1 MGLKIRK
8 TIAMLL
14 AVAFVISLVPSTAL
28 AQKAAGDDPEVIT
41 GAVQYADDLDNAE
54 AVYRDDCFMRS
65 SFEGCA
71 HLFTLSAQAALL
83 SGRTLDGDLENEKA
97 EDIGEFLDT
106 LGFDNVDAN
115 AYYTTFDEANSAAVA
130 VGERKIY
137 MNGEEYTLLA
147 IIPRSN
153 GYLREWAGNFEVGGG
168 DLHEGFMQGRDEI
181 LRFVK
186 KYIAENEIE
195 GNLKVW
201 IAGHSRGAA
210 MANLLGAFF
219 AAGGSDYLGDVSVTP
234 EDVYCYT
241 FATPGT
247 VNAEASLQELLS
259 VSGDRTSEGYTNDT
273 AGEAFVSEEE
283 GFVTSD
289 SEVFNGIY
297 NFRLPYD
304 LATLVPMEEW
314 GFGCFGRDIDIEKDF
329 DIDSDEMA
337 AQLEKIDPDFY
348 NDSFDGRG
356 DYRNFMSMA
365 FDLDTLGVIPDQ
377 KYTDLNELMS
387 GRLGALAK
395 VVESNQAY
403 AEEGYQ
409 ETITAVI
416 KLITTGGVRYFAV
429 PEDFDTAALIKP
441 IIVNL
446 LAYGIER
453 LKDEGVLDAD
463 ATDAEGTSAVLGDIL
478 YDLIDLEVTEE
489 TTVDNVVEALL
500 TYIIERKDTKL
511 YQTLVALV
519 DNLLQNMLEDDDAER
534 LSTLINYCVADPES
548 TETEDKIVAFID
560 ALVYGPQEGSQGAAN
575 DATAKEIRTYFLYGT
590 DNSEGLANKIP
601 GLAELLE
608 GGEATLDSVVTVL
621 VGLLL
626 TNDDPD
632 AEEPYPSMAAAAD
645 ASLVNL
651 LTMVADATM
660 AKVTE
665 AGVDAEVLSQFEGC
679 FNTVIENVDNLRRLI
694 FYFVLYEDGEEFNL
708 LASVGRI
715 ITFVMNSSQI
725 SVSHDGRMY
734 LAWAKA
740 LEQKGVFSN
749 HVVYFDASAEKAA
762 YVTEEKTEIKYT
774 VKRSA
779 TAGGNIEGL
788 FTGIKVDGAALTANA
803 YAVSDIDDNAVS
815 IELKSDFLDTL
826 QTGAYTFKAEFTD
839 GTADLNLT
847 VDATVTLGDNAKVQ
861 IGTKE
866 FAYTGKAL
874 RTGVKVSIGDKVLV
888 KGTDYTVAYSDNVA
902 VGTAK
907 VTITGIGNYK
917 GSLTKTYK
925 IVPYITK
932 QPQAATVYYGDTAR
946 FTTSATASGHISYQW
961 QVSVDGKKWK
971 ESSADG
977 ADTKSLSVVGSKT
990 LNGRYFRCKITSN
1003 GVSAYTDAVQITTKS
1018 NITTQPA
1025 NVSAKDG
1032 SAASFTVTA
1041 KGSNVKYQWMV
1052 MIPGTDKW
1060 VASNGAGSTSN
1071 KLTINAKKKF
1081 NGYKYRCQI
1090 TNGAFKIYTK
1100 TVTLTVK

>member
-1 MGLKIRK
+1 
-8 TIAMLL
+8 
-14 AVAFVISLVPSTAL
+14 
-28 AQKAAGDDPEVIT
+28 
-41 GAVQYADDLDNAE
+41 
-54 AVYRDDCFMRS
+54 
-65 SFEGCA
+65 
-71 HLFTLSAQAALL
+71 
-83 SGRTLDGDLENEKA
+83 
-97 EDIGEFLDT
+97 
-106 LGFDNVDAN
+106 
-115 AYYTTFDEANSAAVA
+115 
-130 VGERKIY
+130 
-137 MNGEEYTLLA
+137 
-147 IIPRSN
+147 
-153 GYLREWAGNFEVGGG
+153 
-168 DLHEGFMQGRDEI
+168 
-181 LRFVK
+181 
-186 KYIAENEIE
+186 
-195 GNLKVW
+195 
-201 IAGHSRGAA
+201 
-210 MANLLGAFF
+210 
-219 AAGGSDYLGDVSVTP
+219 
-234 EDVYCYT
+234 
-241 FATPGT
+241 
-247 VNAEASLQELLS
+247 
-259 VSGDRTSEGYTNDT
+259 
-273 AGEAFVSEEE
+273 
-283 GFVTSD
+283 
-289 SEVFNGIY
+289 
-297 NFRLPYD
+297 
-304 LATLVPMEEW
+304 
-314 GFGCFGRDIDIEKDF
+314 
-329 DIDSDEMA
+329 
-337 AQLEKIDPDFY
+337 
-348 NDSFDGRG
+348 
-356 DYRNFMSMA
+356 
-365 FDLDTLGVIPDQ
+365 
-377 KYTDLNELMS
+377 
-387 GRLGALAK
+387 
-395 VVESNQAY
+395 
-403 AEEGYQ
+403 
-409 ETITAVI
+409 
-416 KLITTGGVRYFAV
+416 
-429 PEDFDTAALIKP
+429 
-441 IIVNL
+441 
-446 LAYGIER
+446 

-463 ATDAEGTSAVLGDIL
+463 ATDVEGTSAVLGDIL
-478 YDLIDLEVTEE
+478 YDLINLEVTEE

-500 TYIIERKDTKL
+500 TYIIERKDTNL

-519 DNLLQNMLEDDDAER
+519 DNLLQNMLEGDDAER

-548 TETEDKIVAFID
+548 AETEDKIVAFID
-560 ALVYGPQEGSQGAAN
+560 ALVYGPQAGSMGAE
-575 DATAKEIRTYFLYGT
+575 DVATAKEIRTYFLYGT
-590 DNSEGLANKIP
+590 DDSEGLANKIP

-608 GGEATLDSVVTVL
+608 GGEATLDSVVTAL

-626 TNDDPD
+626 TNDDPE

-788 FTGIKVDGAALTANA
+788 FTGIKVDGTALTANA
-803 YAVSDIDDNAVS
+803 YAVSDIDDNTVS

-932 QPQAATVYYGDTAR
+932 QPQAATAYYGNTAR
-946 FTTSATASGHISYQW
+946 FTTSATADGHISYQW

>member
-28 AQKAAGDDPEVIT
+28 AQKAAGDDPEVTT
-41 GAVQYADDLDNAE
+41 GTVQYAYELDDAE

-97 EDIGEFLDT
+97 EDISEFLVT

-115 AYYTTFDEANSAAVA
+115 AYYTQFDEANSAAVA

-147 IIPRSN
+147 IIPRSG

-186 KYIAENEIE
+186 KYIADNEIE

-201 IAGHSRGAA
+201 IAGYSRGAA

-234 EDVYCYT
+234 KDVYCYT

-247 VNAEASLQELLS
+247 AKDEASLQELLS
-259 VSGDRTSEGYTNDT
+259 VSGDRTLEGYTNDT

-289 SEVFNGIY
+289 SEVFKGIY

-304 LATLVPMEEW
+304 LVTLVPMEEW

-329 DIDSDEMA
+329 NIASDEMA
-337 AQLEKIDPDFY
+337 AQLEEIDPYFY
-348 NDSFDGRG
+348 DDSFDGTG
-356 DYRNFMSMA
+356 DYRNFMGMK
-365 FDLDTLGVIPDQ
+365 FDLDTLGVAPDQ
-377 KYTDLNELMS
+377 KYTNLNEFIS
-387 GRLGALAK
+387 GRLGAIAK

-416 KLITTGGVRYFAV
+416 KLITTGGVRYFGV
-429 PEDFDTAALIKP
+429 PEDLDTMALIKP

-463 ATDAEGTSAVLGDIL
+463 ATDVEGTSAVLGDIL
-478 YDLIDLEVTEE
+478 YDLIGLEVTEE
-489 TTVDNVVEALL
+489 TTVDDVVEALL

-511 YQTLVALV
+511 YQTLATLAV
-519 DNLLQNMLEDDDAER
+519 NLLQNALEGDDAEM
-534 LSTLINYCVADPES
+534 LSALINYCVADPDN
-548 TETEDKIVAFID
+548 TETEAKIVAFID
-560 ALVYGPQEGSQGAAN
+560 ALVYGPEEGSQGN
-575 DATAKEIRTYFLYGT
+575 VDNATAKSIRTLFLYG
-590 DNSEGLANKIP
+590 GLANELP
-601 GLAELLE
+601 GLADLLD

-715 ITFVMNSSQI
+715 ITFVVNSSQI

-740 LEQKGVFSN
+740 LEQKGVFSD

-762 YVTEEKTEIKYT
+762 YVTEEKTVIKYT

-788 FTGIKVDGAALTANA
+788 FTGIKVDGDALTAND
-803 YAVSDIDDNAVS
+803 YAVSNIDDNAVL

-826 QTGAYTFKAEFTD
+826 PAGAYTFKAEFTD

-847 VDATVTLGDNAKVQ
+847 VDTTVTLGDNAKVQ
-861 IGTKE
+861 LGTKE

-917 GSLTKTYK
+917 GSLTRTYK

-932 QPQAATVYYGDTAR
+932 QPQAATVYYGNTAR
-946 FTTSATASGHISYQW
+946 FTTSAAAGGRISYQW

-971 ESSADG
+971 DSSADG

-1071 KLTINAKKKF
+1071 KLTVNAKKKF

-1090 TNGAFKIYTK
+1090 TNGSFKIYTK

>member
-1 MGLKIRK
+1 
-8 TIAMLL
+8 
-14 AVAFVISLVPSTAL
+14 
-28 AQKAAGDDPEVIT
+28 
-41 GAVQYADDLDNAE
+41 
-54 AVYRDDCFMRS
+54 
-65 SFEGCA
+65 
-71 HLFTLSAQAALL
+71 
-83 SGRTLDGDLENEKA
+83 
-97 EDIGEFLDT
+97 
-106 LGFDNVDAN
+106 
-115 AYYTTFDEANSAAVA
+115 
-130 VGERKIY
+130 
-137 MNGEEYTLLA
+137 
-147 IIPRSN
+147 
-153 GYLREWAGNFEVGGG
+153 
-168 DLHEGFMQGRDEI
+168 
-181 LRFVK
+181 
-186 KYIAENEIE
+186 
-195 GNLKVW
+195 
-201 IAGHSRGAA
+201 
-210 MANLLGAFF
+210 
-219 AAGGSDYLGDVSVTP
+219 
-234 EDVYCYT
+234 
-241 FATPGT
+241 
-247 VNAEASLQELLS
+247 
-259 VSGDRTSEGYTNDT
+259 
-273 AGEAFVSEEE
+273 
-283 GFVTSD
+283 
-289 SEVFNGIY
+289 
-297 NFRLPYD
+297 
-304 LATLVPMEEW
+304 
-314 GFGCFGRDIDIEKDF
+314 
-329 DIDSDEMA
+329 
-337 AQLEKIDPDFY
+337 
-348 NDSFDGRG
+348 
-356 DYRNFMSMA
+356 
-365 FDLDTLGVIPDQ
+365 
-377 KYTDLNELMS
+377 
-387 GRLGALAK
+387 
-395 VVESNQAY
+395 
-403 AEEGYQ
+403 
-409 ETITAVI
+409 
-416 KLITTGGVRYFAV
+416 
-429 PEDFDTAALIKP
+429 
-441 IIVNL
+441 
-446 LAYGIER
+446 
-453 LKDEGVLDAD
+453 
-463 ATDAEGTSAVLGDIL
+463 
-478 YDLIDLEVTEE
+478 
-489 TTVDNVVEALL
+489 
-500 TYIIERKDTKL
+500 
-511 YQTLVALV
+511 
-519 DNLLQNMLEDDDAER
+519 
-534 LSTLINYCVADPES
+534 
-548 TETEDKIVAFID
+548 
-560 ALVYGPQEGSQGAAN
+560 
-575 DATAKEIRTYFLYGT
+575 
-590 DNSEGLANKIP
+590 
-601 GLAELLE
+601 
-608 GGEATLDSVVTVL
+608 
-621 VGLLL
+621 
-626 TNDDPD
+626 
-632 AEEPYPSMAAAAD
+632 MAAAAD

-715 ITFVMNSSQI
+715 ITFVMNMSQI

-762 YVTEEKTEIKYT
+762 YVTEEKTVIKYT

-779 TAGGNIEGL
+779 IAGGNIEGL
-788 FTGIKVDGAALTANA
+788 FTGIKVDGVALTAND
-803 YAVSDIDDNAVS
+803 YAVSDIADNAVS

-826 QTGAYTFKAEFTD
+826 PAGAYTFKAEFTD

-847 VDATVTLGDNAKVQ
+847 VDTTVTLGDNAKVQ

-946 FTTSATASGHISYQW
+946 FTTSATAGGRISYQW

-1032 SAASFTVTA
+1032 STASFTVTA